1 MELKEAPG
9 RAFELVLLVDDG
21 ELDNFLHQKVIERA
35 QFAKA
40 VVVKTSARSALNYLT
55 ENEHC
60 EEQLPELIFLDINM
74 PGMSGF
80 QFLGEFKNLPDI
92 IRDKCKIIVLS
103 SSINQSEIARIT
115 KDENVQK
122 FIDKPLRA
130 YDLTK
135 IQSMF
140 SRS

>member
-74 PGMSGF
+74 PGMNGF
-80 QFLGEFKNLPDI
+80 QFLEEFKGLPDV
-92 IRDKCKIIVLS
+92 IRDKCQIMVLS
-103 SSINQSEIARIT
+103 SSINQSEIAKIT
-115 KDENVQK
+115 KDENVLK
-122 FIDKPLRA
+122 FVDKPLRA

-140 SRS
+140 SKS

>member
-1 MELKEAPG
+1 MEVPG

-35 QFAKA
+35 QFART

-60 EEQLPELIFLDINM
+60 LVQLPGLIFLDINM